1 MSTEKRPYRM
11 KRRAELEE
19 QTRRRITESAV
30 ALHEEVGPAQTS
42 ISAIAE
48 RAGVRRST
56 VYRHFPDDDALFD
69 ACSSHFRAA
78 NPPPDPV
85 TWASIEEPGG
95 RTRTALRAL
104 YAFYGRTEPMYVS
117 LLRDEA
123 LVPAVGRRLR
133 DFHGYLRSVGDDLAA
148 AYGLRGRR
156 ADYTRAAIGHA
167 LAFGTWRS
175 LTREQG
181 LGEDDAVELMCRLV
195 EDAAQQTRP
204 SQSASGTSGRATAT
218 VASSTAAASR
228 RS

>member
-1 MSTEKRPYRM
+1 MSDQKRPYRM

-30 ALHEEVGPAQTS
+30 ALHEERGPAQTS

-56 VYRHFPDDDALFD
+56 VYRHFPDEEALFD
-69 ACSSHFRAA
+69 ACSSHWGAA
-78 NPPPDPV
+78 NPPPDPR
-85 TWASIEEPGG
+85 TWSSIEDPAE
-95 RTRTALRAL
+95 RTRTALREL
-104 YAFYGRTEPMYVS
+104 YAYYASTEAMYVS
-117 LLRDEA
+117 LLRDEP
-123 LVPAVGRRLR
+123 LVPVVRRRLR
-133 DFHGYLRSVGDDLAA
+133 DFYGFLGFVQDDLAA
-148 AYGLRGRR
+148 GRRLRGRR
-156 ADYTRAAIGHA
+156 AQVVRAAIGHA
-167 LAFGTWRS
+167 LAFTTWRS

-181 LGEDDAVELMCRLV
+181 LGGDDAVELMSRLV

-204 SQSASGTSGRATAT
+204 SQSASGTSGKASAT